1 LWKQQIMEGQW
12 ALRILNAPSK
22 SQLGVDVLIY
32 G

>member
-1 LWKQQIMEGQW
+1 VGQW